1 MRANR
6 GRTKPER
13 ALASALWSL
22 GLRYFTSQGYA
33 SLSGVRLPG
42 QPDLLFPGP
51 RIVLFLDGCFWHGC
65 ETCGRADPSKL
76 SGFWREKIATNQ
88 RRDQRVSDKLMADGW
103 TVIRIWEHEIRRG
116 ADLAAR
122 AEEIR
127 FLLQRDAAS

>member
-33 SLSGVRLPG
+33 SLSGIRLPG

-51 RIVLFLDGCFWHGC
+51 RVVLFVDGCFWHGC
-65 ETCGRADPSKL
+65 ETCGRADPSKV
-76 SGFWREKIATNQ
+76 SRFWREKIVTNQ
-88 RRDQRVSDKLMADGW
+88 RRDQRVSDRLMTDGW
-103 TVIRIWEHEIRRG
+103 TVIRIGEHEIG
-116 ADLAAR
+116 TATDLEAC
-122 AEEIR
+122 AEELR
-127 FLLQRDAAS
+127 FFVQGEAPS